1 MTAPD
6 QIFASPDRQDGWRWP
21 RASKFPEQGPYENV
35 SYTRSDLTPDPA
47 AIREAALRE
56 AAAECQ
62 TVLDNAKSFGL
73 PQMAIGAAQCR
84 EVILALIGEKE

>member
-6 QIFASPDRQDGWRWP
+6 QIFASPDREDGWRWP

-56 AAAECQ
+56 
-62 TVLDNAKSFGL
+62 VLALCKDYPYVNGVENA
-73 PQMAIGAAQCR
+73 
-84 EVILALIGEKE
+84 ILELIGEKK

>member
-6 QIFASPDRQDGWRWP
+6 QIFASPDREDGWRWP
-21 RASKFPEQGPYENV
+21 RASQFPEQGPYENV

-56 AAAECQ
+56 AAYVAWVYGFE
-62 TVLDNAKSFGL
+62 
-73 PQMAIGAAQCR
+73 R
-84 EVILALIGEKE
+84 EDAVRKRILALIGEKK

>member
-1 MTAPD
+1 MTSEELIKHLRD
-6 QIFASPDRQDGWRWP
+6 TTVFAH
-21 RASKFPEQGPYENV
+21 SKKEVADHIEQLVATNEQLV
-35 SYTRSDLTPDPA
+35 MERDT
-47 AIREAALRE
+47 IREAALRE

-84 EVILALIGEKE
+84 EVILALIGSK

>member
-6 QIFASPDRQDGWRWP
+6 QIFASPDREDGWRWP
-21 RASKFPEQGPYENV
+21 RASQFPEQGPYENV

-56 AAAECQ
+56 AYEVIQEWTYCADAE
-62 TVLDNAKSFGL
+62 
-73 PQMAIGAAQCR
+73 
-84 EVILALIGEKE
+84 EEILALIGEKK